1 MPHRF
6 QRRHPAHVM
15 RQLLQKVSSVA
26 LVALAAAPPVQASL
40 GDNETT
46 VETDRLAMG
55 ATRRTQ
61 LSPAFTTHE
70 LQVPSGTTVREYVSP
85 AGTVFG
91 VAWQGPSIPDLR
103 QLLGSHFDE
112 YIAAMETRR
121 TRRSPVQSSGRMR
134 AFSGRA
140 YLPAALPPGVAP
152 EEIR

>member
-1 MPHRF
+1 
-6 QRRHPAHVM
+6 M
-15 RQLLQKVSSVA
+15 RQLLQRLRPVA
-26 LVALAAAPPVQASL
+26 LIALAVTLPVQASL
-40 GDNETT
+40 GDNETS

-55 ATRRTQ
+55 ATQRTQ
-61 LSPAFTTHE
+61 ASPAFTTHE
-70 LQVPSGTTVREYVSP
+70 LQMPSGTTVREYVTP

-112 YIAAMETRR
+112 YVAAMETRR
-121 TRRSPVQSSGRMR
+121 TRRSPVLVQLPGLVVQSSGHMR

-140 YLPAALPPGVAP
+140 YLPAALPPNVAP

>member
-1 MPHRF
+1 
-6 QRRHPAHVM
+6 M

-85 AGTVFG
+85 AGMVFG
-91 VAWQGPSIPDLR
+91 VTWQGPSIPDLR
-103 QLLGSHFDE
+103 QLLGSHFDQ

-121 TRRSPVQSSGRMR
+121 TRRSPVLVQLPGLVVQSSGHTR